1 MRIRDRATAF
11 TAADEVRSMGLY
23 PYFRPI
29 DSDQDTEVIMNGQKV
44 LMMGSNNYLGLTN
57 NHEVKEAARNAIS
70 EYGTGCAGSR
80 FLNGTLRIHLELEKE
95 LADFVG
101 KEECLLFSTGF
112 QVNQGVISTLVG
124 PKEYVIIDKS
134 DHASIIDGTRL
145 AFGKC
150 LKFEHNDCEDLER
163 VLKNLGGKTGL
174 IVVDGVFSMEG
185 DIAPLPDI
193 IQLAKKHERRAQKII
208 TVSDFVKKDIAKS
221 LKVNKQKIVLTLNAL
236 SDGFEKASDNKV
248 RDILSEYGIA
258 QPYIFYVG
266 NAHPHKNLE
275 RLLQA
280 FEKVVKSNSNIN
292 LVLAGKKY
300 YFYERLEK
308 EWKDSEIFSKIK
320 FAGFVDDIDLPGLY
334 TGASLFVNP
343 SMFEG
348 FGLQLLEAFSCG
360 TKVSCSNTTSLPEV
374 GGEACYYFNPYSTGD
389 MAETILAALKDT
401 SDDKKELGYKQ
412 LSKFSWEQLASKT
425 LNCYKQI

>member
-1 MRIRDRATAF
+1 MRIGIDCRLWNQTGVGRYIRHLIKYLSKLDTTNEYILF
-11 TAADEVRSMGLY
+11 VRSEDAGKIHVPSNFKLVEVNIKWHSVKEQVVLPFVFKKQKLDLLHV
-23 PYFRPI
+23 PYFNVPI
-29 DSDQDTEVIMNGQKV
+29 FYPGKFVVTIHD
-44 LMMGSNNYLGLTN
+44 LTILKF
-57 NHEVKEAARNAIS
+57 H
-70 EYGTGCAGSR
+70 TGRA
-80 FLNGTLRIHLELEKE
+80 
-95 LADFVG
+95 
-101 KEECLLFSTGF
+101 
-112 QVNQGVISTLVG
+112 STLIYPLYLIKRLGFRLVLHVG
-124 PKEYVIIDKS
+124 
-134 DHASIIDGTRL
+134 A
-145 AFGKC
+145 
-150 LKFEHNDCEDLER
+150 
-163 VLKNLGGKTGL
+163 
-174 IVVDGVFSMEG
+174 
-185 DIAPLPDI
+185 
-193 IQLAKKHERRAQKII
+193 RRAQKII